1 VLAEGQE
8 EVSAVAGAWVAS
20 ADGRRVT
27 ADAQGRFSW
36 TGDTP
41 AGGVWLAGAPGHVS
55 SLVSGYAPE
64 GAVALHLQPL
74 ALPVA
79 NRPTAGFKLVTL
91 RGTVQDSK
99 GAAVG
104 GAAVVLGGVAVGA
117 ANVAYAD
124 AAGRFALNARV
135 DPAGGAAT
143 LIASEGRGVAVVSG
157 LALTGKDQ
165 EVAPVRLTPATHDME
180 VRVAGVADL
189 PLPTVVVKVVA
200 SDGTEAVLA
209 PAGGRVRLA
218 ELSGARYDL
227 RIEARAADGSAYSLI
242 ERPGIAPDWT
252 QPGSVREEALL
263 APPTFEPPVPLALGA
278 TLAWAPV
285 AGAVGYT
292 VRVTAPRSSD
302 GWPWEAF
309 AASPRLTLSLPGGSL
324 EPGLYR
330 VGVSGW
336 DAPGATA
343 RALAQAS
350 GVRALRRVDRSK
362 GLRVA
367 YREVSF
373 TQ

>member
-1 VLAEGQE
+1 VLAEGQD
-8 EVSAVAGAWVAS
+8 EVLPAAGAWIAS

-27 ADAQGRFSW
+27 ADAQGRFNW
-36 TGDTP
+36 AGGAP

-55 SLVSGYAPE
+55 SLVSGYEPE

-79 NRPTAGFKLVTL
+79 SRPTAGFKLVTL

-99 GAAVG
+99 GASVG
-104 GAAVVLGGVAVGA
+104 GAAVVLGGAAVGV

-124 AAGRFALNARV
+124 ASGRFALTARV

-143 LIASEGRGVAVVSG
+143 LIASEARGVAVVAG

-189 PLPTVVVKVVA
+189 PLPTLVVKVVA
-200 SDGTEAVLA
+200 SDGTESVLA
-209 PAGGRVRLA
+209 PSGGKVRLA

-227 RIEARAADGSAYSLI
+227 RIEARSADGSAYSLI
-242 ERPGIAPDWT
+242 ERSGIVPDWT

-263 APPTFEPPVPLALGA
+263 APPAFAPPVPLALGA
-278 TLAWAPV
+278 TLAWGPV

-292 VRVTAPRSSD
+292 VRVTAPRSND

-309 AASPRLTLSLPGGSL
+309 SAAPRLTLSLPGGSL

-330 VGVSGW
+330 LGVSAW

-350 GVRALRRVDRSK
+350 GVRALRRVDRTQ